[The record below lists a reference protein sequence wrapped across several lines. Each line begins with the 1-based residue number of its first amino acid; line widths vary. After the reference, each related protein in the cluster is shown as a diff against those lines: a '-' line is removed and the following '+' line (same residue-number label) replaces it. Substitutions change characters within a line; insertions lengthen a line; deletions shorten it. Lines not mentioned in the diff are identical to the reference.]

1 MALVSGA
8 GSMGPHKLVG
18 VVAQDVKRHA
28 GGAEQS
34 DDITILSLELNGPS
48 QAQE

>member
-1 MALVSGA
+1 
-8 GSMGPHKLVG
+8 MGPHELVG
-18 VVAQDVKRHA
+18 AMAQDVKRHA
-28 GGAEQS
+28 GAEQS